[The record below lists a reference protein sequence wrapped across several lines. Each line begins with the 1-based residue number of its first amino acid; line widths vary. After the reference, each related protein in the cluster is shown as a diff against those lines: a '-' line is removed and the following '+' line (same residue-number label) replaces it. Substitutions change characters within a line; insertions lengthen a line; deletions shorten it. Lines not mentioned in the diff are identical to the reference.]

1 MAKRDYYEILGLSKN
16 ASVDDIKKA
25 YRNLAMKHHPDKGGD
40 AEKFKE
46 LSEAY
51 AVLSDQQKREA
62 YNQFGHDAF
71 SQQYS
76 QEDIFRGADFEG
88 FEELFKRA
96 GFGGSPFEDLFG
108 QFFGFGRSRG
118 GRRKQYGADLIT
130 DIEISLEEAAKG
142 VKKDL
147 NINHTR
153 ACIHCKG
160 SCAEP
165 GSEKKTCDTCKGNGQ
180 VQHVRSSGMMRFVS
194 VSTCNKC
201 RGEGVIIT
209 QACKTC
215 RGSGVQYQEETV
227 KVDIPTGIENG
238 MRLRLDGMG
247 EAGHDGSGD
256 LYVNVFV
263 KKHSLFERN
272 EDDLYLKIPI
282 SFAQAALGCDL
293 EVPTLFGKARL
304 HVPAAT
310 QSHTMFRLRGEGVP
324 NLRSH
329 SKGDQ
334 YVQVVVKV
342 PDKLSTKQKEL
353 LKEFES
359 ESNKKKGFFDNLF
372 C

>member
-1 MAKRDYYEILGLSKN
+1 
-16 ASVDDIKKA
+16 
-25 YRNLAMKHHPDKGGD
+25 
-40 AEKFKE
+40 
-46 LSEAY
+46 
-51 AVLSDQQKREA
+51 
-62 YNQFGHDAF
+62 
-71 SQQYS
+71 
-76 QEDIFRGADFEG
+76 
-88 FEELFKRA
+88 
-96 GFGGSPFEDLFG
+96 
-108 QFFGFGRSRG
+108 
-118 GRRKQYGADLIT
+118 
-130 DIEISLEEAAKG
+130 
-142 VKKDL
+142 
-147 NINHTR
+147 
-153 ACIHCKG
+153 
-160 SCAEP
+160 
-165 GSEKKTCDTCKGNGQ
+165 
-180 VQHVRSSGMMRFVS
+180 
-194 VSTCNKC
+194 
-201 RGEGVIIT
+201 
-209 QACKTC
+209 
-215 RGSGVQYQEETV
+215 
-227 KVDIPTGIENG
+227 

-282 SFAQAALGCDL
+282 SFAQATLGCDL